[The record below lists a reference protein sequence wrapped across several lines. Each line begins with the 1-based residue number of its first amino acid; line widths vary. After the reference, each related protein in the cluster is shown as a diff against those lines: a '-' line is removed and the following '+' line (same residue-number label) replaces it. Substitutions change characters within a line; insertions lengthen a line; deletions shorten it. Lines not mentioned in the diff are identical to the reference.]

1 MESDFSLSPSNKK
14 ISPRKGRRAAGL
26 DVMGGADDLGLYNS
40 PLKSKSP
47 SPRDAPTS
55 GPPAG
60 RRAGGWANSAK
71 TGDFGPPLEDKRFL
85 RDSDS
90 DTEIPV
96 IPDLDEVV
104 EEDFTQQIAQAP
116 SVAVNR
122 VATYK
127 ELDSDLLRHA
137 AFSTL
142 DDIDLRL
149 LTNCLSNEADIREP
163 DVEWKWDTVFTEVSS
178 ELRNEWDP
186 NDEGSEHDITQ

>member
-1 MESDFSLSPSNKK
+1 MKMDSLDFKLSPANKK
-14 ISPRKGRRAAGL
+14 GRL
-26 DVMGGADDLGLYNS
+26 
-40 PLKSKSP
+40 P
-47 SPRDAPTS
+47 SG
-55 GPPAG
+55 GPPLG
-60 RRAGGWANSAK
+60 RRAGGWANSAR
-71 TGDFGPPLEDKRFL
+71 GPSDFGPPPEDKRFN

-90 DTEIPV
+90 DSDMPV

-104 EEDFTQQIAQAP
+104 EEDFTQQVAQAP

-149 LTNCLSNEADIREP
+149 LTQGLANEADVREP
-163 DVEWKWDTVFTEVSS
+163 DVPWSWDTLFTEVSS
-178 ELRNEWDP
+178 ELITEWEPVEETTDREKTP
-186 NDEGSEHDITQ
+186 

>member
-1 MESDFSLSPSNKK
+1 MKMDSLDFKLSPANKK
-14 ISPRKGRRAAGL
+14 GRL
-26 DVMGGADDLGLYNS
+26 
-40 PLKSKSP
+40 P
-47 SPRDAPTS
+47 SG
-55 GPPAG
+55 GPPLG
-60 RRAGGWANSAK
+60 RRAGGWANSAR
-71 TGDFGPPLEDKRFL
+71 GPSDFGPPPEDKRFN

-90 DTEIPV
+90 DSDMPV

-104 EEDFTQQIAQAP
+104 EEDFTQQVAQAP

-149 LTNCLSNEADIREP
+149 LTQGLANEADVREKGLMVALQP
-163 DVEWKWDTVFTEVSS
+163 GQMGCHLKGERIHRDGTSGGLASS
-178 ELRNEWDP
+178 SVLNLLSHSMIPKD
-186 NDEGSEHDITQ
+186 